1 MNTPIISEVKGR
13 AGRLTLN
20 RAKALNALSL
30 AMIRGLT
37 ASLLAWRD
45 DPAIAVR
52 LAQSH
57 W

>member
-1 MNTPIISEVKGR
+1 MNNPIISEVKGR
-13 AGRLTLN
+13 AGPLTLN

-30 AMIRGLT
+30 AIIRGLT
-37 ASLLAWRD
+37 ASWLAWRD
-45 DPAIAVR
+45 DPAITLR